1 MLLLALA
8 LQSSTDIDGAL
19 DRYRSATKATIDCRT
34 EKSDDI
40 LVCSRRQADR
50 WRVPL
55 VEIDP
60 DNPKNQGVPV
70 ERERLLARTNN
81 CEEKSTFLVGCG
93 MAGVSVSTRT
103 GVGLVGERPIA
114 P

>member
-1 MLLLALA
+1 MLLLLLA
-8 LQSSTDIDGAL
+8 WQASTGAEAAL
-19 DRYRSATKATIDCRT
+19 DRYREATRATIECDRA
-34 EKSDDI
+34 KSDDI
-40 LVCSRRQADR
+40 TICSRREADR

-55 VEIDP
+55 VEVDP
-60 DNPKNQGVPV
+60 NSPKTQNVPL
-70 ERERLLARTNN
+70 EREKLFARTNN

-93 MAGVSVSTRT
+93 MAGVTVSTRT